1 MHSLGTL
8 TDAGIL
14 PRGRVVFV
22 TYSASAMRYSK
33 INEGFNA

>member
-14 PRGRVVFV
+14 SGGRVVFV
-22 TYSASAMRYSK
+22 TYSAIAMRYSK
-33 INEGFNA
+33 INEGFIV